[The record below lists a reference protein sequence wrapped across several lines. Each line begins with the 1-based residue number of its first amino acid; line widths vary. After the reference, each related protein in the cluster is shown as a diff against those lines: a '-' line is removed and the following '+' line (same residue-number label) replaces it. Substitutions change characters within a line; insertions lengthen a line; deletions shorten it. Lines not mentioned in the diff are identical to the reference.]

1 MALLTNI
8 NGDIMDILSLIEKKK
23 LGLTLSNDE
32 IEWFVLSLDNIA
44 DYQISAFLMAIRIN
58 GMSDSETCALAYAM
72 ANSGDTLSYPA
83 DIHNLT
89 VDKHST
95 GGVGDTTSLVIMPIL
110 ATLSLY
116 MPKMSG
122 RSLGLTGGTID
133 KLEAI
138 DGFQTDMSEDKMIDG
153 LLKNHGVICGQT
165 KSLAPADKVLY
176 AIRDTSG
183 TIDSIP
189 LIAASI
195 MSKKLAGGAQN
206 IVLDVKVGSGA
217 FMKNADDAVTLG
229 ELMRVIGD
237 KAGRNVS
244 YVVSDMDRPLSR
256 FIGNAPEVYGAI
268 LTLMGE
274 KNALSALSVKLAT
287 KLAKLAG
294 LKCSESEIYNIID
307 SGQALNKFR
316 DIVEFSGGDTSFVD
330 CPDKLLKGVK
340 TIDICAEKDGY
351 IADIS
356 AENVA
361 KTVFDMGVGRK
372 RKTDKVNLR
381 AGVEFVKVIGD
392 NVRQGECIAKLFITE
407 PSHEIKAKDIL
418 NAITFTS
425 EKVTPNPLVLK
436 ESD

>member
-1 MALLTNI
+1 
-8 NGDIMDILSLIEKKK
+8 MDILSLIEKKK

-32 IEWFVLSLDNIA
+32 IEWFVSSLDNIA
-44 DYQISAFLMAIRIN
+44 DYQISAFLMAIRIK

-72 ANSGDTLSYPA
+72 ANSGDTLSYP
-83 DIHNLT
+83 DEIHNLT

-110 ATLSLY
+110 AALSLY

-138 DGFQTDMSEDKMIDG
+138 DGFQTDMSEEKMLDG

-195 MSKKLAGGAQN
+195 MSKKLAGGAKN

-217 FMKNADDAVTLG
+217 FMKSVDDAVKLG
-229 ELMRVIGD
+229 ELMRVIGER
-237 KAGRNVS
+237 AGRNVS

-256 FIGNAPEVYGAI
+256 FVGNAPEVYGAI

-274 KNALSALSVKLAT
+274 RNALSTLSVKLAT
-287 KLAKLAG
+287 KLANLAG
-294 LKCSESEIYNIID
+294 LKCSESEIYKIVD
-307 SGQALNKFR
+307 SGQALDKFR
-316 DIVEFSGGDTSFVD
+316 DIVEFSGGDVSFVD
-330 CPDKLLKGVK
+330 CPDKLLNGVK
-340 TIDICAEKDGY
+340 VIDICAEKNGF

-356 AENVA
+356 AEKVA

-372 RKTDKVNLR
+372 RKTDKVDLK
-381 AGVEFVKVIGD
+381 AGVEFVKAIGD
-392 NVRQGECIAKLFITE
+392 SISRGDQIARLFITN
-407 PSHEIKAKDIL
+407 SAHEKFVDEIRS
-418 NAITFTS
+418 AIS
-425 EKVTPNPLVLK
+425 ISNEKVETMPLILR
-436 ESD
+436 ESN

>member
-1 MALLTNI
+1 
-8 NGDIMDILSLIEKKK
+8 MDILSLIEKKK

-32 IEWFVLSLDNIA
+32 IEWFVSNLDNIA

-72 ANSGDTLSYPA
+72 ANSGDTLSYP
-83 DIHNLT
+83 DEIHNLT

-138 DGFQTDMSEDKMIDG
+138 DGFQTDMSEDKMLDG
-153 LLKNHGVICGQT
+153 LLNNHGVICGQT

-195 MSKKLAGGAQN
+195 MSKKLAGGAKN

-217 FMKNADDAVTLG
+217 FMKSVDDAVTLG
-229 ELMRVIGD
+229 ELMRVIGER
-237 KAGRNVS
+237 AGRNVS
-244 YVVSDMDRPLSR
+244 YVVSDMDSPLSR
-256 FIGNAPEVYGAI
+256 FVGNAPEVYGAI

-274 KNALSALSVKLAT
+274 KNALSTLSVKLAT
-287 KLAKLAG
+287 KLANLAG
-294 LKCSESEIYNIID
+294 LKCSESEIYKLID
-307 SGQALNKFR
+307 SGKALNKFR
-316 DIVEFSGGDTSFVD
+316 DIVEFSGGDVSFVD
-330 CPDKLLKGVK
+330 SPDKLLDGIE

-356 AENVA
+356 AEKVA

-372 RKTDKVNLR
+372 CNTDKVNLK
-381 AGVEFVKVIGD
+381 AGVEFEKVIGD
-392 NVRQGECIAKLFITE
+392 SISRGDRLARLFITD
-407 PSHEIKAKDIL
+407 SAHEKFVDEIRS
-418 NAITFTS
+418 AIS
-425 EKVTPNPLVLK
+425 ISNEKVETLPLILR
-436 ESD
+436 ESN

>member
-1 MALLTNI
+1 
-8 NGDIMDILSLIEKKK
+8 MDILSLIEKKK

-32 IEWFVLSLDNIA
+32 IEWFVSSLDNIA

-72 ANSGDTLSYPA
+72 ANSGDTLSYP
-83 DIHNLT
+83 DEIHNLT

-110 ATLSLY
+110 AALSLY

-138 DGFQTDMSEDKMIDG
+138 DGFQTDMSEDKMLDG

-195 MSKKLAGGAQN
+195 MSKKLAGGAKN

-217 FMKNADDAVTLG
+217 FMKSVDDAVKLG
-229 ELMRVIGD
+229 ELMRVIGER
-237 KAGRNVS
+237 AGRNVS

-256 FIGNAPEVYGAI
+256 FVGNAPEVYGAI
-268 LTLMGE
+268 LILKGE
-274 KNALSALSVKLAT
+274 RNALSTLSVKLAT
-287 KLAKLAG
+287 KLANLAG
-294 LKCSESEIYNIID
+294 LKCSESEIYKIVD
-307 SGQALNKFR
+307 SGQALDKFR
-316 DIVEFSGGDTSFVD
+316 DIVEFSGGDVSFVD
-330 CPDKLLKGVK
+330 CPDKLLNGVK
-340 TIDICAEKDGY
+340 VIDICAKKNGF

-356 AENVA
+356 AEKVA

-372 RKTDKVNLR
+372 RKTDKVDLK
-381 AGVEFVKVIGD
+381 AGVEFVKAVGD
-392 NVRQGECIAKLFITE
+392 SISRGDRLARLFITN
-407 PSHEIKAKDIL
+407 SAHEKFMDEIRS
-418 NAITFTS
+418 AIS
-425 EKVTPNPLVLK
+425 ISNEKVETMPLILR
-436 ESD
+436 ESN

>member
-1 MALLTNI
+1 
-8 NGDIMDILSLIEKKK
+8 MDILSLIEKKK

-32 IEWFVLSLDNIA
+32 IEWFVSSLDNIA

-72 ANSGDTLSYPA
+72 ANSGDTLSYP
-83 DIHNLT
+83 DEIHNLT

-110 ATLSLY
+110 ATFSLY

-138 DGFQTDMSEDKMIDG
+138 DGFQTDMSEDKMLDG

-195 MSKKLAGGAQN
+195 MSKKLAGGAKN

-217 FMKNADDAVTLG
+217 FMKSVDDAVTLG
-229 ELMRVIGD
+229 ELMRVIGER
-237 KAGRNVS
+237 AGRNVS
-244 YVVSDMDRPLSR
+244 YVVSDMDSPLSR
-256 FIGNAPEVYGAI
+256 FVGNAPEVYGAI
-268 LTLMGE
+268 LTLKGE
-274 KNALSALSVKLAT
+274 RNALSALSVKLAT
-287 KLAKLAG
+287 KLVNLAG
-294 LKCSESEIYNIID
+294 LKCSESEIYKIID

-316 DIVEFSGGDTSFVD
+316 DIVEFSGGDVSFVD
-330 CPDKLLKGVK
+330 CPDKLLNGVK
-340 TIDICAEKDGY
+340 AIDICAEKDGF

-356 AENVA
+356 AEKVA

-372 RKTDKVNLR
+372 RKTDKVNLK
-381 AGVEFVKVIGD
+381 AGVEFVKAIGD
-392 NVRQGECIAKLFITE
+392 SISRGDRLARLFITD
-407 PSHEIKAKDIL
+407 SAHEKFADEIRS
-418 NAITFTS
+418 AIS
-425 EKVTPNPLVLK
+425 ISNEKVETLPLILR
-436 ESD
+436 ESN

>member
-1 MALLTNI
+1 
-8 NGDIMDILSLIEKKK
+8 MDILSLIEKKK

-32 IEWFVLSLDNIA
+32 IEWFVSSLDNIA

-72 ANSGDTLSYPA
+72 ANSGDTLSYP
-83 DIHNLT
+83 DEIHNLT

-110 ATLSLY
+110 AALSLY

-138 DGFQTDMSEDKMIDG
+138 DGFQTDMSEEKMLDG

-195 MSKKLAGGAQN
+195 MSKKLAGGAKN

-217 FMKNADDAVTLG
+217 FMKSVDDAVKLG
-229 ELMRVIGD
+229 ELMRVIGER
-237 KAGRNVS
+237 AGRNVS

-256 FIGNAPEVYGAI
+256 FVGNAPEVYGAI

-274 KNALSALSVKLAT
+274 RNALSTLSVKLAT
-287 KLAKLAG
+287 KLANLAG
-294 LKCSESEIYNIID
+294 LKCSESEIYKIVD
-307 SGQALNKFR
+307 SGQALDKFR
-316 DIVEFSGGDTSFVD
+316 DIVEFSGGDVSFVD
-330 CPDKLLKGVK
+330 CPDKLLNGVK
-340 TIDICAEKDGY
+340 VIDICAEKNGF

-356 AENVA
+356 AEKVA

-372 RKTDKVNLR
+372 RKTDKVDLK
-381 AGVEFVKVIGD
+381 AGVEFVKAIGD
-392 NVRQGECIAKLFITE
+392 SISRGDQIARLFITN
-407 PSHEIKAKDIL
+407 SAHEKFVDEIRS
-418 NAITFTS
+418 AIS
-425 EKVTPNPLVLK
+425 ISNEKVGTMPLILR
-436 ESD
+436 ESN

>member
-1 MALLTNI
+1 
-8 NGDIMDILSLIEKKK
+8 MDILSLIEKKK

-32 IEWFVLSLDNIA
+32 IEWFVSSLDNIV

-72 ANSGDTLSYPA
+72 ANSGDTLSYP
-83 DIHNLT
+83 DEIHNLT

-110 ATLSLY
+110 AALSLY
-116 MPKMSG
+116 IPKMSG

-138 DGFQTDMSEDKMIDG
+138 DGFQTDMSEDKMLDG

-195 MSKKLAGGAQN
+195 MSKKLAGGAKN

-217 FMKNADDAVTLG
+217 FMKSVDDAVKLG
-229 ELMRVIGD
+229 ELMRVIGER
-237 KAGRNVS
+237 AGRNVS

-256 FIGNAPEVYGAI
+256 FVGNAPEVYGAI

-274 KNALSALSVKLAT
+274 RNALSTLSVKLAT
-287 KLAKLAG
+287 KLANLAG
-294 LKCSESEIYNIID
+294 LKCSESEIYKIVD
-307 SGQALNKFR
+307 SGQALDKFR
-316 DIVEFSGGDTSFVD
+316 DIVGFSGGDVSFVD
-330 CPDKLLKGVK
+330 CPDKLLNGVK
-340 TIDICAEKDGY
+340 VIDICAEKNGF

-356 AENVA
+356 AEKVA

-372 RKTDKVNLR
+372 RKTDKVNLK
-381 AGVEFVKVIGD
+381 AGVEFVKAIGD
-392 NVRQGECIAKLFITE
+392 SISRDDQIARLFITN
-407 PSHEIKAKDIL
+407 SAHEKFVDEIRS
-418 NAITFTS
+418 AIS
-425 EKVTPNPLVLK
+425 ISNEKVETMPLILR
-436 ESD
+436 ESN

>member
-1 MALLTNI
+1 
-8 NGDIMDILSLIEKKK
+8 MDNLSLIEKKK
-23 LGLTLSNDE
+23 LGSTLSNDE
-32 IEWFVLSLDNIA
+32 IEWFVSSLDNIA

-72 ANSGDTLSYPA
+72 ANSGDTLSYP
-83 DIHNLT
+83 DEIHNLT

-110 ATLSLY
+110 AALSLY

-138 DGFQTDMSEDKMIDG
+138 DGFQTDMSEDKMLDG

-195 MSKKLAGGAQN
+195 MSKKLAGGAKN

-217 FMKNADDAVTLG
+217 FMKSVDDAVKLG
-229 ELMRVIGD
+229 ELMRVIGER
-237 KAGRNVS
+237 AGRNVS

-256 FIGNAPEVYGAI
+256 FVGNAPEVYGAI

-274 KNALSALSVKLAT
+274 RNALSTLSVKLAT
-287 KLAKLAG
+287 KLANLAG
-294 LKCSESEIYNIID
+294 LKCSESEIYKIVD
-307 SGQALNKFR
+307 SGQALDKFR
-316 DIVEFSGGDTSFVD
+316 DIVEFSGGDVSFVD
-330 CPDKLLKGVK
+330 CPDKLLNGVK
-340 TIDICAEKDGY
+340 VIDICAEKNGF

-356 AENVA
+356 AEKVA

-372 RKTDKVNLR
+372 RKTDKVNLK
-381 AGVEFVKVIGD
+381 AGVEFVKVVGD
-392 NVRQGECIAKLFITE
+392 SINRGDRLARLFITN
-407 PSHEIKAKDIL
+407 SAHEKFVDEIRS
-418 NAITFTS
+418 AIS
-425 EKVTPNPLVLK
+425 ISNEKVETMPLILR
-436 ESD
+436 ESS

>member
-1 MALLTNI
+1 
-8 NGDIMDILSLIEKKK
+8 MDILSLIEKKK

-32 IEWFVLSLDNIA
+32 IEWFVSSLDNIA

-72 ANSGDTLSYPA
+72 ANSGDTLSYP
-83 DIHNLT
+83 DEIHNLT

-110 ATLSLY
+110 AALSLY

-138 DGFQTDMSEDKMIDG
+138 DGFQTDMSEDKMLDG

-195 MSKKLAGGAQN
+195 MSKKLAGGAKN

-217 FMKNADDAVTLG
+217 FMKSVDDAVKLG
-229 ELMRVIGD
+229 ELMRVIGER
-237 KAGRNVS
+237 AGRNVS

-256 FIGNAPEVYGAI
+256 FVGNAPEVYGAI

-274 KNALSALSVKLAT
+274 RNALSTLSVKLAT
-287 KLAKLAG
+287 KLANLAG
-294 LKCSESEIYNIID
+294 LKCSESEIYKIVD
-307 SGQALNKFR
+307 SGQALDKFR
-316 DIVEFSGGDTSFVD
+316 DIVEFSGGDVSFVD
-330 CPDKLLKGVK
+330 CPDKLLNGVK
-340 TIDICAEKDGY
+340 VIDICAEKNGF

-356 AENVA
+356 AEKVA

-372 RKTDKVNLR
+372 RKTDKVNLK
-381 AGVEFVKVIGD
+381 AGVEFVKVVGD
-392 NVRQGECIAKLFITE
+392 SISRGDQIARLFITN
-407 PSHEIKAKDIL
+407 SAHEKFVDEIRS
-418 NAITFTS
+418 AIS
-425 EKVTPNPLVLK
+425 ISNEKVKAAPLILR
-436 ESD
+436 ENN

>member
-1 MALLTNI
+1 
-8 NGDIMDILSLIEKKK
+8 MDILSLIEKKK

-32 IEWFVLSLDNIA
+32 IEWFVSSLDNIA

-72 ANSGDTLSYPA
+72 ANSGDTLSYP
-83 DIHNLT
+83 DEIHNLT

-110 ATLSLY
+110 AALSLY

-138 DGFQTDMSEDKMIDG
+138 DGFQTDMSEEKMLDG

-195 MSKKLAGGAQN
+195 MSKKLAGGAKN

-217 FMKNADDAVTLG
+217 FMKSVDDAVKLG
-229 ELMRVIGD
+229 ELMRVIGER
-237 KAGRNVS
+237 AGRNVS

-256 FIGNAPEVYGAI
+256 FVGNAPEVYGAI

-274 KNALSALSVKLAT
+274 RNALSTLSVKLAT
-287 KLAKLAG
+287 KLANLAG
-294 LKCSESEIYNIID
+294 LKCSESEIYKIVD
-307 SGQALNKFR
+307 SGQALDKFR
-316 DIVEFSGGDTSFVD
+316 DIVEFSGGDVSFVD
-330 CPDKLLKGVK
+330 CPDKLLNGVK
-340 TIDICAEKDGY
+340 VIDICAEKNGF

-356 AENVA
+356 AEKVA

-372 RKTDKVNLR
+372 RKTDKVDLK
-381 AGVEFVKVIGD
+381 AGVEFVKAIGD
-392 NVRQGECIAKLFITE
+392 SISRGDQIARLFITN
-407 PSHEIKAKDIL
+407 SAHEKFVDEIRS
-418 NAITFTS
+418 AIS
-425 EKVTPNPLVLK
+425 ISNEKVETMPLILR
-436 ESD
+436 ESN

>member
-1 MALLTNI
+1 
-8 NGDIMDILSLIEKKK
+8 MDILSLIEKKK

-32 IEWFVLSLDNIA
+32 IEWFVSNLDNIA

-58 GMSDSETCALAYAM
+58 GMCDSETCALAYAM
-72 ANSGDTLSYPA
+72 ANSGDTLSYPD

-110 ATLSLY
+110 AALSLY

-138 DGFQTDMSEDKMIDG
+138 DGFKTDMSEDRMLEG
-153 LLKNHGVICGQT
+153 LLKNHGIICGQT

-195 MSKKLAGGAQN
+195 MSKKLAGGAKN
-206 IVLDVKVGSGA
+206 IVLDVKVGNGA
-217 FMKNADDAVTLG
+217 FMKNSDDAVTLG
-229 ELMRVIGD
+229 ELMQVIGER
-237 KAGRNVS
+237 AGRNVS
-244 YVVSDMDRPLSR
+244 YVVSDMNRPLSR
-256 FIGNAPEVYGAI
+256 FVGNAPEVYGAI

-274 KNALSALSVKLAT
+274 RNALSMLSVKLGT
-287 KLAKLAG
+287 KLANLAG
-294 LKCSESEIYNIID
+294 QKCSEKDIYTLID
-307 SGQALNKFR
+307 SGQALKMFR
-316 DIVEFSGGDTSFVD
+316 DIVEFSGGDVGYVD
-330 CPDKLLKGVK
+330 CPDKLLEGVK
-340 TIDICAEKDGY
+340 IIDICAENDGY
-351 IADIS
+351 ISDIS
-356 AENVA
+356 AEKVA

-372 RKTDKVNLR
+372 RKTDKVNLK
-381 AGVEFVKVIGD
+381 AGVEFVKTIGD
-392 NVRQGECIAKLFITE
+392 SISQGEVIARLFITDVTQE
-407 PSHEIKAKDIL
+407 KLADEIRSAISVSGEIVKPYPLIL
-418 NAITFTS
+418 R
-425 EKVTPNPLVLK
+425 
-436 ESD
+436 ESN

>member
-1 MALLTNI
+1 
-8 NGDIMDILSLIEKKK
+8 MDILSLIEKKK

-32 IEWFVLSLDNIA
+32 IEWFVSSLDNIA

-72 ANSGDTLSYPA
+72 ANSGDTLSYP
-83 DIHNLT
+83 DEIHNLT

-110 ATLSLY
+110 AALSLY

-122 RSLGLTGGTID
+122 RCLGLTGGTID

-138 DGFQTDMSEDKMIDG
+138 DGFQTDMSEDKMLDG

-195 MSKKLAGGAQN
+195 MSKKLAGGAKN
-206 IVLDVKVGSGA
+206 IVLDAKVGSGA
-217 FMKNADDAVTLG
+217 FMKSVDDAVKLG
-229 ELMRVIGD
+229 ELMRVIGER
-237 KAGRNVS
+237 AGRNVS

-256 FIGNAPEVYGAI
+256 FVGNAPEVYGAI

-274 KNALSALSVKLAT
+274 RNALSTLSVKLAT
-287 KLAKLAG
+287 KLANLAG
-294 LKCSESEIYNIID
+294 LKCSESEIYKIVD
-307 SGQALNKFR
+307 SGQALDKLR
-316 DIVEFSGGDTSFVD
+316 DIVEFSGGDVSFVD
-330 CPDKLLKGVK
+330 CPDKLLNGVK
-340 TIDICAEKDGY
+340 VIDICAEKNGF

-356 AENVA
+356 AEKVA

-372 RKTDKVNLR
+372 RKTDKVNLK
-381 AGVEFVKVIGD
+381 AGVEFVKAIGD
-392 NVRQGECIAKLFITE
+392 SISRGDQIARLFITN
-407 PSHEIKAKDIL
+407 SAHEKFVDEIRS
-418 NAITFTS
+418 AIS
-425 EKVTPNPLVLK
+425 ISNEKVETMPLILR
-436 ESD
+436 ESS

>member
-1 MALLTNI
+1 
-8 NGDIMDILSLIEKKK
+8 MDILSLIEKKK

-32 IEWFVLSLDNIA
+32 IEWFVSSLDNIA

-72 ANSGDTLSYPA
+72 ANSGDTLSYP
-83 DIHNLT
+83 DEIHNLT

-138 DGFQTDMSEDKMIDG
+138 DGFQTDMPEDKMLDG

-195 MSKKLAGGAQN
+195 MSKKLAGGAKN

-217 FMKNADDAVTLG
+217 FMKSVDDAVTLG
-229 ELMRVIGD
+229 ELMRVIGER
-237 KAGRNVS
+237 AGRNVS
-244 YVVSDMDRPLSR
+244 YVVSDMDSPLSR
-256 FIGNAPEVYGAI
+256 FVGNAPEVYGAI

-274 KNALSALSVKLAT
+274 RNALSALSVKLAT
-287 KLAKLAG
+287 KLTNLAG
-294 LKCSESEIYNIID
+294 LKCSESEIYKIID

-316 DIVEFSGGDTSFVD
+316 DIVEFSGGDVSFVD
-330 CPDKLLKGVK
+330 CPDKLLNGVK
-340 TIDICAEKDGY
+340 AIDICAEKDGF

-356 AENVA
+356 AEKVA

-372 RKTDKVNLR
+372 RKTDKVNLK
-381 AGVEFVKVIGD
+381 AGVEFVKAIGD
-392 NVRQGECIAKLFITE
+392 SISRGDRLARLFITD
-407 PSHEIKAKDIL
+407 SAHEKFVDEIRS
-418 NAITFTS
+418 AIS
-425 EKVTPNPLVLK
+425 ISKEKVEAAPLILR
-436 ESD
+436 ESK